1 MSEKGV
7 KIADEDTKVRYVLA
21 GWQRQGDYK
30 TNLLQVKMEMEF
42 FTSSLLFVICSKSEG
57 GGLKKVQVS

>member
-7 KIADEDTKVRYVLA
+7 KIADEHTKVRYVLA

-30 TNLLQVKMEMEF
+30 TSLLQVKMERVLHSYCRYMQQE
-42 FTSSLLFVICSKSEG
+42 
-57 GGLKKVQVS
+57 